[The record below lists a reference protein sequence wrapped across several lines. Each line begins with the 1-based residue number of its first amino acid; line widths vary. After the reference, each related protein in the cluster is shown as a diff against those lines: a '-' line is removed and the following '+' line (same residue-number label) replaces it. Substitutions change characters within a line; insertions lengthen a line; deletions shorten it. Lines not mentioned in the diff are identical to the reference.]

1 MRARRRAPKAD
12 EPVPPPHLAV
22 LDGTRAGGFDANA
35 AAANAALRLGTNV
48 QAATAEEERLS
59 I

>member
-1 MRARRRAPKAD
+1 
-12 EPVPPPHLAV
+12 V